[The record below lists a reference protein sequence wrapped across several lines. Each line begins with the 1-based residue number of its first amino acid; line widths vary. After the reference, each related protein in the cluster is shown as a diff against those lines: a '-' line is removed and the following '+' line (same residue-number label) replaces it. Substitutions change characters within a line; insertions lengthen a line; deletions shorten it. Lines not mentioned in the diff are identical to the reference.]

1 MRTLKEQKELVDSIK
16 SELKTVL
23 IEHKIQSLQPKLI
36 RNLSHLIEL
45 SNKHNIQSDIVKT
58 IDQHKLLHIKNNTDF
73 YNNIVELRGKIENI
87 KKRYVEEHIN
97 LLMLKN
103 KRMSDFADRLKDFR
117 VKVTNSRSLF
127 WVSEAV
133 SGGSIF
139 INRFELLRGFGNIR
153 VPFKTEEKDYIHIKT
168 SKDSYIW
175 FYNPQTKELI
185 RCYLT
190 GK

>member
-16 SELKTVL
+16 SELTGVL

-45 SNKHNIQSDIVKT
+45 SNKHNIQSELVKT
-58 IDQHKLLHIKNNTDF
+58 IDQYKLVHVKNNTDF

-127 WVSEAV
+127 WVSEAL
-133 SGGSIF
+133 SGSIS
-139 INRFELLRGFGNIR
+139 ISSFELLRGFGNIR
-153 VPFKTEEKDYIHIKT
+153 VPLKTEEKNYIHIKT
-168 SKDSYIW
+168 SKDDFIW

-185 RCYLT
+185 QCYLT
-190 GK
+190 EK